1 MAQIRRHA
9 RQRILFLLKTQGPM
23 SASTLASHLDIST
36 VAVRQ
41 HLRRLHTDRLT
52 DYRESW
58 SGVGRPARIW
68 ALTSRGNGEFP
79 DNHLDLSEA
88 LLRGVRK
95 VFGAS
100 GLRKLITAYRRETTE
115 RYRSF
120 IEPGSSTEDRL
131 AVLADQRTADG
142 FMAEWHREDG
152 GSHIFIESHCS
163 IAAAARTCNELCT
176 AELFMFQNILG
187 RKVKVE
193 RIDHLLSGSDRCCYR
208 ITPAADY
215 RS

>member
-1 MAQIRRHA
+1 
-9 RQRILFLLKTQGPM
+9 M
-23 SASTLASHLDIST
+23 SASTLASHLNIST

-95 VFGAS
+95 VFGTS
-100 GLRKLITAYRRETTE
+100 GMRTLITAYRRETTE

-131 AVLADQRTADG
+131 AVLADQRTAEG
-142 FMAEWHREDG
+142 YMAEWHREEG
-152 GSHIFIESHCS
+152 GGHVLIESHCS
-163 IAAAARTCNELCT
+163 IAAAARTCSELCT
-176 AELFMFQNILG
+176 AELRMFQNILG

-193 RIDHLLSGSDRCCYR
+193 RIDHLMAGSDRCCYR
-208 ITPAADY
+208 ITPVTDRKTQDSKA
-215 RS
+215 SGQP

>member
-1 MAQIRRHA
+1 
-9 RQRILFLLKTQGPM
+9 M

-41 HLRRLHTDRLT
+41 HLRRLREDRLT
-52 DYRESW
+52 DYRESR
-58 SGVGRPARIW
+58 SGVGRPTRIW
-68 ALTSRGNGEFP
+68 VLTSRGNGEFP

-100 GLRKLITAYRRETTE
+100 GLRKLITAYRQETTE

-142 FMAEWHREDG
+142 FMAEWHREDD
-152 GSHIFIESHCS
+152 GSHVFIESHCS
-163 IAAAARTCNELCT
+163 IAAAARTCSDLCT
-176 AELFMFQNILG
+176 AELRVFQNILG
-187 RKVKVE
+187 RKVKVD
-193 RIDHLLSGSDRCCYR
+193 RIDHLLSGSDRCRYR
-208 ITPAADY
+208 ITPVTDHRDQDLKAPGRA
-215 RS
+215 

>member
-1 MAQIRRHA
+1 
-9 RQRILFLLKTQGPM
+9 M

-41 HLRRLHTDRLT
+41 HLRRLREDRLT
-52 DYRESW
+52 DYRESR
-58 SGVGRPARIW
+58 SGVGRPTRIW
-68 ALTSRGNGEFP
+68 VLTSRGNGEFP

-100 GLRKLITAYRRETTE
+100 GLRKLITAYRQETTE

-142 FMAEWHREDG
+142 FMAEWHREED
-152 GSHIFIESHCS
+152 GSHVFIESHCS
-163 IAAAARTCNELCT
+163 IAAAARTCSDLCT
-176 AELFMFQNILG
+176 AELRVFQNILG
-187 RKVKVE
+187 RKVKVD
-193 RIDHLLSGSDRCCYR
+193 RIDHLLSGSDRCRYR
-208 ITPAADY
+208 ITPVTDHRDQDLKAPGRA
-215 RS
+215 

>member
-1 MAQIRRHA
+1 M
-9 RQRILFLLKTQGPM
+9 QGPM
-23 SASTLASHLDIST
+23 SASTLAAHLDIST

-41 HLRRLHTDRLT
+41 HLNRLHADRLT

-100 GLRKLITAYRRETTE
+100 GLRKLVTAYRRETTE

-120 IEPGSSTEDRL
+120 IEAGSSTEDRL
-131 AVLADQRTADG
+131 AVLVDQRTADG
-142 FMAEWHREDG
+142 FMAEWHREEDD
-152 GSHIFIESHCS
+152 SLLFIENHCS

-193 RIDHLLSGSDRCCYR
+193 RFEHLLSGSDRCCYR
-208 ITPAADY
+208 ITPATDSSK
-215 RS
+215 RI

>member
-1 MAQIRRHA
+1 
-9 RQRILFLLKTQGPM
+9 M

-41 HLRRLHTDRLT
+41 HLNRLHADRLT
-52 DYRESW
+52 DYREFW

-88 LLRGVRK
+88 LLRSVRK
-95 VFGAS
+95 VFGTS
-100 GLRKLITAYRRETTE
+100 GVRKLITAYRRETTE

-120 IEPGSSTEDRL
+120 IETGSSTEDRL
-131 AVLADQRTADG
+131 AVLADQRTVEG
-142 FMAEWHREDG
+142 YMAEWHQEEDG
-152 GSHIFIESHCS
+152 SHVFIENHCS
-163 IAAAARTCNELCT
+163 IAAAARACSELCT
-176 AELFMFQNILG
+176 AELQMFQNILG

-193 RIDHLLSGSDRCCYR
+193 RIDHLMAGSGRCRYR
-208 ITPAADY
+208 ITPMTDHGAQDLKA
-215 RS
+215 SGQT

>member
-1 MAQIRRHA
+1 
-9 RQRILFLLKTQGPM
+9 M
-23 SASTLASHLDIST
+23 SASRLARHLDIST

-41 HLRRLHTDRLT
+41 HLRRLHADRLT
-52 DYRESW
+52 DYRESC
-58 SGVGRPARIW
+58 SGIGRPARIW
-68 ALTSRGNGEFP
+68 TLTSRGNREFP

-95 VFGAS
+95 IFGAS
-100 GLRKLITAYRRETTE
+100 GVRKLITAYRRETTE

-120 IEPGSSTEDRL
+120 IEPDSSTEERL
-131 AVLADQRTADG
+131 AILADQRTADG
-142 FMAEWHREDG
+142 FMAEWHREAD
-152 GSHIFIESHCS
+152 GSHVFIENHCS
-163 IAAAARTCNELCT
+163 ISAAARACSELCA

-193 RIDHLLSGSDRCCYR
+193 RIDHLLSGGDRCCYR
-208 ITPAADY
+208 ITPVADQ